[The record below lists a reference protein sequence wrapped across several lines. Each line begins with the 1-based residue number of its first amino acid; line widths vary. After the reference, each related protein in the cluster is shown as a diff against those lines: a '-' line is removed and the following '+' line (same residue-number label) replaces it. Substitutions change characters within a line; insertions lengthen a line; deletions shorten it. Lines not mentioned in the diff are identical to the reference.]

1 MKNGSGKA
9 ARFESMPDV
18 KNRASDFE
26 CPVELVIFEIG
37 GKWKA
42 SILFKLRHGPV
53 RFSELKRRMQGIT
66 PRMLARQLRELEKS
80 GYIYRDVFPEVPPHV
95 EYGLSP
101 HGKTLNLVMNAM
113 AKWGKDNGWGSG
125 V

>member
-9 ARFESMPDV
+9 ARFES
-18 KNRASDFE
+18 KSEIRARAPHFA
-26 CPVELVIFEIG
+26 CPVELVIAEIG

-42 SILFKLRHGPV
+42 SILFNLRQGPT
-53 RFSELKRRMQGIT
+53 RFSELKRRMQKIT

-80 GYIYRDVFPEVPPHV
+80 GYIYRDVFPEVPPRV
-95 EYGLSP
+95 EYGLSS
-101 HGKTLNLVMNAM
+101 HGKTLNLVMNAI

-125 V
+125 A

>member
-9 ARFESMPDV
+9 ERFESKPEI
-18 KNRASDFE
+18 KNRALDFE
-26 CPVELVIFEIG
+26 CPVELVISEIG

-42 SILFKLRHGPV
+42 SILFNLRQGPR
-53 RFSELKRRMQGIT
+53 RFSELRRRMQRIT

-80 GYIYRDVFPEVPPHV
+80 GYIDRDVFPEVPPHV

-101 HGKTLNLVMNAM
+101 HGKTLILVMNAM
-113 AKWGKDNGWGSG
+113 AKWGKDNGWNDGA
-125 V
+125 

>member
-9 ARFESMPDV
+9 VRFES
-18 KNRASDFE
+18 KSEIRTRAPHFA
-26 CPVELVIFEIG
+26 CPVELVISEIG

-42 SILFKLRHGPV
+42 SILFNLRQGPT
-53 RFSELKRRMQGIT
+53 RFSELKRRLQKIT

-80 GYIYRDVFPEVPPHV
+80 GYIYRDVFPEVPPRV

-101 HGKTLNLVMNAM
+101 HGKSLNLVMNSM
-113 AKWGKDNGWGSG
+113 AKWGKDNGWSSG